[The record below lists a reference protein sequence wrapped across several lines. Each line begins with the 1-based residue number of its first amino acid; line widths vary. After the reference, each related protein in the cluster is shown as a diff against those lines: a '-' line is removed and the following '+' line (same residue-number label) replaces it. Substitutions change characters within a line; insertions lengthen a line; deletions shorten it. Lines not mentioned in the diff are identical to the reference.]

1 MIRIID
7 LDSLTPKNVQQY
19 PPKLLMQMC
28 LGYLK
33 LASLDN
39 SGAVRKYLVDK
50 KNTLTTIVES
60 WLQGETPMEMESSRV
75 MVKFLSKLEIPNQVL
90 CDWLT
95 FKYEVYQKSND
106 LLLQY
111 IADNWTHEKLQV
123 GEYLIAKAAS
133 EDTCRIMLGVFLPI
147 LEVLQ

>member
-106 LLLQY
+106 LLL
-111 IADNWTHEKLQV
+111 
-123 GEYLIAKAAS
+123 
-133 EDTCRIMLGVFLPI
+133 
-147 LEVLQ
+147 